1 MFNTVTE
8 SVIKNIPN
16 IEEVDIDYLP
26 QLLSRKYA
34 RIIGLKT
41 KYENGEIPFNNEE
54 LEADWE
60 ELETIAQT
68 LEMSLLV
75 SELDAEKKKSVAFV
89 AATARKLMSMIHP
102 FESINELS
110 LYYVPSEL
118 HTVLLFLISGNMA
131 DSQEIADSFDFACV
145 DTDCRKNIFKA
156 LHLLVRGNLVPLSKF
171 VVRKPLMKGNV
182 FDYAAELLW
191 LEIHKGI
198 KDLALNLLGV
208 STYDASAFNN
218 VERLSIEKIEIP
230 GGSDI
235 YSGLLV
241 FVKLLKLAAGELL
254 EHSLLNIQ
262 TPSLVDKDRWHEL
275 LLTQVKFRPYLW
287 DNHIT
292 AIQSSYLNV
301 GVSSVITFPTGAGKT
316 TLSELK
322 IATAL
327 LTGKRVVYLVPTH
340 ALESQVKGT
349 LEKLCDRLNN
359 VITNRDAEFSIFED
373 EDNKTPILVMT
384 PEHCLTLVN
393 VSPEKLSDIGLVVF
407 DEFHLIHNAHEDVRA
422 LDSMI
427 LLTTLF
433 DILYDADYCFMSAM
447 VKNGAEIA
455 EWLHSQTTRPCVLLD
470 EPWKPT
476 SQLQGCLVYDTKD
489 VSKLNEVIRQSR
501 AKNKNRKNPPVSL
514 VGRMQI
520 QPHCLFSLKSVWDT
534 TKYTDYYQQEI
545 LDYPVTL
552 SIGGQNNWYLTPN
565 CNNVAVGLATKF
577 ARLGLKTIVFALNTI
592 AADAICKELYTTLG
606 LDKSGLLQSQSS
618 KLAPIIMELGDIGF
632 SYLNECKAA
641 TVHHSLLLP
650 EERLLSE
657 WYFTNKDGVN
667 VIAATPTIAQGI
679 NLPADVVVIAGTAR
693 YDDQLHSQEQVQA
706 HEILNAAGRAGRA
719 GFRSHGTAILVPSK
733 VISMEGT
740 SFDKVWMDLRESVFA
755 NGDRCLEIKDPLE
768 TLLTEPCNEVHPF
781 MQRLNGT
788 PTLIAER
795 IKRSFFSYQ
804 KLAKGESEDFEAKLS
819 KFIANIR
826 ISDEDWRGQLASKTG
841 VSVDVIDIIYNLID
855 DGLLSSINN
864 MTVFDM
870 LEFTRRAFSEKPEL
884 LGALLKDNN
893 KTVKEFFE
901 ITEDALW
908 TSDGVLR
915 LMELVQMYIEGAPL
929 VAIDQKTHYKRRD
942 NHLKNARKF
951 VLRTMYE
958 FSYICG
964 VIVQV
969 ILEKVKNEDIE
980 IEPSNDVKTFASCI
994 KEGVSNYDML
1004 MYKYKNKYMRVQCH
1018 YEYAKE

>member
-16 IEEVDIDYLP
+16 IEDVDIERLP

-41 KYENGEIPFNNEE
+41 KYANGEIPFNDEE
-54 LEADWE
+54 LEADWQ
-60 ELETIAQT
+60 ELETIAQA

-102 FESINELS
+102 FESINNLS

-131 DSQEIADSFDFACV
+131 DSQEIADGFDFACV
-145 DTDCRKNIFKA
+145 DTDCRKSIFKA
-156 LHLLVRGNLVPLSKF
+156 LHLLVKGNLVPLSKL
-171 VVRKPLMKGNV
+171 VVRKPVMKGNV
-182 FDYAAELLW
+182 FEYAAELLW
-191 LEIHKGI
+191 VEIHRGI

-208 STYDASAFNN
+208 SIYDATAFNN
-218 VERLSIEKIEIP
+218 VESLSIETTEIH
-230 GGSDI
+230 GVCDI

-241 FVKLLKLAAGELL
+241 FVRLLKFAADELL
-254 EHSLLNIQ
+254 NHSLLNIQ
-262 TPSLVDKDRWHEL
+262 TPAQVNKDRWHDL

-287 DNHIT
+287 HNHIT
-292 AIQSSYLNV
+292 AIQSGYLNV

-322 IATAL
+322 IASTL
-327 LTGKRVVYLVPTH
+327 MTGKRVIYLVPTH
-340 ALESQVKGT
+340 ALESQVKRA
-349 LEKLCDRLNN
+349 LDKLCDRLDD
-359 VITNRDAEFSIFED
+359 VITNRDAEFSIID
-373 EDNKTPILVMT
+373 EEEAETQILVMT

-393 VSPEKLSDIGLVVF
+393 VSPKKLSDIGLVVF

-422 LDSMI
+422 LDSMF

-433 DILYDADYCFMSAM
+433 DILPDADYCFMSAM
-447 VKNGAEIA
+447 VKNGVEIA
-455 EWLHSQTTRPCVLLD
+455 EWLNSQTTRPCVLLD

-489 VSKLNEVIRQSR
+489 VSKLNEVISQFRE
-501 AKNKNRKNPPVSL
+501 KNKNKKHPPASFVR
-514 VGRMQI
+514 RMQI

-534 TKYTDYYQQEI
+534 TNYDDYYQQEI
-545 LDYPVTL
+545 LNYPVQL
-552 SIGGQNNWYLTPN
+552 SIGGKNSWYLTPN
-565 CNNVAVGLATKF
+565 CNKVAVGLATKF

-606 LDKSGLLQSQSS
+606 LDKSGLLQSQNS
-618 KLAPIIMELGDIGF
+618 KFAPIIMELGDMRF
-632 SYLNECKAA
+632 SYLNECRAA

-657 WYFTNKDGVN
+657 WFFTNKDGVN

-679 NLPADVVVIAGTAR
+679 NLPADVVIIAGTAR

-733 VISMEGT
+733 VISMGGK
-740 SFDKVWMDLRESVFA
+740 SIDKVWMDLRESVFA
-755 NGDRCLEIKDPLE
+755 NGDRCLEIKDPFE
-768 TLLTEPCNEVHPF
+768 TLLTEPCNEAHPF

-788 PTLIAER
+788 PTLVAER
-795 IKRSFFSYQ
+795 IKRSFFSYK

-841 VSVDVIDIIYNLID
+841 VSVDIIEIIYNLID
-855 DGLLSSINN
+855 DTFLSLISCMSIL
-864 MTVFDM
+864 DM
-870 LEFTRRAFSEKPEL
+870 LEFTSRMFTEKPEL
-884 LGALLKDNN
+884 FDALLHDNN
-893 KTVKEFFE
+893 KTAKEFFE
-901 ITEDALW
+901 IAEDAPW

-915 LMELVQMYIEGAPL
+915 FMELVQMYIEGAPL

-942 NHLKNARKF
+942 THLKNARKF
-951 VLRTMYE
+951 ALRTMYE

-969 ILEKVKNEDIE
+969 ILEKVKNEDIK

-994 KEGVSNYDML
+994 KEGVSSYDML